1 VPRHAHTYVS
11 KKITWRL
18 KLATTARHDYRV
30 AGWTL
35 TNVEKISISLP
46 SDMVAVLKA
55 AVESGEY
62 SSASEVVRDALRAWK
77 LKRKMEGIELD
88 ELRRLVQE
96 GSESG
101 PGIDGQELKKLRA
114 KYTTIS
120 DKVGD

>member
-1 VPRHAHTYVS
+1 MS
-11 KKITWRL
+11 
-18 KLATTARHDYRV
+18 
-30 AGWTL
+30 
-35 TNVEKISISLP
+35 NVEKISISLP

>member
-1 VPRHAHTYVS
+1 MS
-11 KKITWRL
+11 
-18 KLATTARHDYRV
+18 
-30 AGWTL
+30 
-35 TNVEKISISLP
+35 NVEKISIALP

-101 PGIDGQELKKLRA
+101 PGIDGQELLKKLRA